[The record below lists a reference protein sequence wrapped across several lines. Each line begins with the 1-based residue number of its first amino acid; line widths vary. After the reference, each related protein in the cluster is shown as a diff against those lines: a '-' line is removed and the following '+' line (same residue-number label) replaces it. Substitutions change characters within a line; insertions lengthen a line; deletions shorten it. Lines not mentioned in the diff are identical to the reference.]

1 MKELPKIVYT
11 IIDEEAK
18 KLSLTIEEVIWEY
31 THNQYFLRVIA
42 DTEVGLTIDE
52 CTALNQALSNRF
64 DEVDPISEEYM
75 LEVSSPGLERPLKKI
90 EDFIRFMGSYV
101 YCKTY
106 QDIDGNKEFYG
117 TLTSYNEEGITL
129 LVIDKNKQKQ
139 MEITHQQISQIR
151 LAVKF

>member
-31 THNQYFLRVIA
+31 THNQYFLRIIA
-42 DTEVGLTIDE
+42 DTEAGLTIDE
-52 CTALNQALSNRF
+52 CTDLNQALSNRF
-64 DEVDPISEEYM
+64 DEVDPIPEEYM
-75 LEVSSPGLERPLKKI
+75 LEVSSPGIERPLKKK

-106 QDIDGNKEFYG
+106 QAIDGKKEFYG
-117 TLTSYNEEGITL
+117 TLTSYSEEGITL
-129 LVIDKNKQKQ
+129 QVSDKNKQKQ